1 MALWMIEKKSMK
13 LDSQK
18 SESLT
23 DILSMAEKGIRD
35 GICQL

>member
-1 MALWMIEKKSMK
+1 MIQKKLIK

-18 SESLT
+18 TESLT
-23 DILSMAEKGIRD
+23 DILSTPEKGIRD